1 MHHLYNLSFA
11 CLSSQNV
18 TAENKYQAESGNFG
32 LPGIID
38 LPTAERF
45 PDGELIITQQLHQSL
60 ARSGI
65 SFQALPWIGFS
76 FRYSGHGINGGEAYG
91 RINHDRSFDAHI
103 SLFDEQKYFPAIS
116 LGLRDFIGT
125 GCYSSEYIVGTK
137 SIGNLELTA
146 GLGYGRLAGK
156 NTFSNPLRVFSSK
169 FKQRSGNDFGRRNP
183 RNNQLF
189 QGNTSA
195 FYGLRYKIGDK
206 ITISSEYTPDLMHY
220 ERSYLNRKSQWNH
233 GLSYQLNNYINLSTQ
248 YLHGSQLSFTANVK
262 INPSRPPLLGGKE
275 LAPVPMR
282 MRGDGAQP
290 IKLNDEIIIRRF

>member
-1 MHHLYNLSFA
+1 MEA
-11 CLSSQNV
+11 
-18 TAENKYQAESGNFG
+18 
-32 LPGIID
+32 
-38 LPTAERF
+38 
-45 PDGELIITQQLHQSL
+45 GEPLGT
-60 ARSGI
+60 
-65 SFQALPWIGFS
+65 
-76 FRYSGHGINGGEAYG
+76 INW
-91 RINHDRSFDAHI
+91 
-103 SLFDEQKYFPAIS
+103 
-116 LGLRDFIGT
+116 
-125 GCYSSEYIVGTK
+125 
-137 SIGNLELTA
+137 
-146 GLGYGRLAGK
+146 
-156 NTFSNPLRVFSSK
+156 
-169 FKQRSGNDFGRRNP
+169 
-183 RNNQLF
+183 F

-290 IKLNDEIIIRRF
+290 IKLGNEIIIRRVLNADRFKIHYLQFETNTITYWC